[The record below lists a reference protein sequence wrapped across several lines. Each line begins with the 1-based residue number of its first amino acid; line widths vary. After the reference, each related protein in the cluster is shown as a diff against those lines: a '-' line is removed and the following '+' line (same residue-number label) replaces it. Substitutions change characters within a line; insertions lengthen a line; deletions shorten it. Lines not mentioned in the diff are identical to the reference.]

1 MKIVVVGTG
10 YVGLVTGAC
19 LSEVGVEV
27 VCIDVL
33 HQKIENLKH
42 GILPIYEPGLE
53 DIVNRNYKKGRLH
66 FSTDLADSI
75 RGAQVAFI
83 AVGTPPGEDGGAD
96 LKYVLQVA
104 DTIGKYMTDYIVVVT
119 KSTVPVGTA
128 AKVNAAIASALKNR
142 DEDIEYDVASNPEFL
157 KEGAAVDDFLKPDR
171 IVIGVESDRARNV
184 LQQMYNPFLL
194 NGHPI
199 LFMDV
204 PSAEMTKYAANAML
218 ATKISFMNDIANL
231 CELVGANINHVRTGI
246 GSDPRIGNRFIYAG
260 IGYGG
265 SCFPK
270 DVKALIKTGEKS
282 GYDLRILNAVEEVN
296 EDQKKVIIT
305 KIKNYY
311 GGDIAGK
318 TFAMWGLSFKPK
330 TDDMREAPSL
340 VIIDMLLEAGAKVQA
355 YDPVSMPEAKHM
367 IGDKI
372 TFVDDAAQATKGAD
386 ALLLIT
392 EWPEFRLPNWDEI
405 KNNMK
410 DHVIFDGRNIYTAD
424 EMKEN
429 GFEYFGIG
437 RHAHG
442 IKSMQED
449 VEVSLR

>member
-1 MKIVVVGTG
+1 M
-10 YVGLVTGAC
+10 
-19 LSEVGVEV
+19 
-27 VCIDVL
+27 
-33 HQKIENLKH
+33 
-42 GILPIYEPGLE
+42 
-53 DIVNRNYKKGRLH
+53 
-66 FSTDLADSI
+66 
-75 RGAQVAFI
+75 
-83 AVGTPPGEDGGAD
+83 
-96 LKYVLQVA
+96 
-104 DTIGKYMTDYIVVVT
+104 
-119 KSTVPVGTA
+119 
-128 AKVNAAIASALKNR
+128 
-142 DEDIEYDVASNPEFL
+142 
-157 KEGAAVDDFLKPDR
+157 DDFLKPDR
-171 IVIGVESDRARNV
+171 IVIGVESDRARAV

-218 ATKISFMNDIANL
+218 ATKISFMNDVANL

-270 DVKALIKTGEKS
+270 DVKALIKTGEKN

-372 TFVDDAAQATKGAD
+372 TFVEDATQATKGAD

-392 EWPEFRLPNWDEI
+392 EWPEFRLPDWDEI
-405 KNNMK
+405 KANMK
-410 DHVIFDGRNIYTAD
+410 GHVIFDGRNIYTAE
-424 EMKEN
+424 EMQEN

-437 RHAHG
+437 RYAHG
-442 IKSMQED
+442 IKTLQED
-449 VEVSLR
+449 QEVILR